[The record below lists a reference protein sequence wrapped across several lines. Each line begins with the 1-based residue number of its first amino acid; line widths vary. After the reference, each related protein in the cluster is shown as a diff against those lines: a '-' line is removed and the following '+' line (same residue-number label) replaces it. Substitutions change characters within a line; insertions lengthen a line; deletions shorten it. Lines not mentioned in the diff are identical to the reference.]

1 METLPAKLKL
11 TRKSTMQYRKPLGFA
26 AGGCHRN
33 SEIMRWLRLQ
43 MLIGLML
50 LLSCASHPPN
60 TGFNPDLIAKQEAA
74 RHGWKNVEVDPP
86 RFRNGF
92 WEVHVFMPP
101 RTVGGRDAWVKITP
115 EGEVVDFDINTM

>member
-1 METLPAKLKL
+1 MLFRRECLEDVGLFDERYFAYGDEME
-11 TRKSTMQYRKPLGFA
+11 
-26 AGGCHRN
+26 
-33 SEIMRWLRLQ
+33 
-43 MLIGLML
+43 IGLR
-50 LLSCASHPPN
+50 
-60 TGFNPDLIAKQEAA
+60 AA